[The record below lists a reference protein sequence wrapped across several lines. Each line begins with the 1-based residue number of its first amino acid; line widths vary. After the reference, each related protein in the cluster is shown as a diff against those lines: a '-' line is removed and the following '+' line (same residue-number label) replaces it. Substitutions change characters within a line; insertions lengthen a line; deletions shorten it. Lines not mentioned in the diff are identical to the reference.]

1 MIRFTIRSGIL
12 LFSGLVLL
20 SIILPVFAQ
29 SAPAATD
36 SGRGAPGAV
45 LAVDLRDAPKHI
57 FHAKLT
63 LPVKSG
69 PLTLV
74 YPKWIQ
80 GEHSPSGPIPDLTGL
95 KMSCAGQ
102 EIAWRRD
109 SVDVFAFHL
118 EIPEGTSSLDV
129 SLDYL
134 SPAEANGTR
143 ERPASTAKLL
153 VLNWYVVTLYPQ
165 GANTDDLT
173 YLPSIQL
180 PAGWKYGTAL
190 RPAREDAG
198 GVSFSPVSLTTL
210 IDSPLIAGQYMRDI
224 DLSPGQQPEH
234 FIHMVADGRIALSPT
249 PEEVQHLRQLVAE
262 SGALFGARHY
272 AHYDFLLTLSDHLP
286 PDGVEHHQS
295 SDNRTPEGLF
305 LDPDILETQMD
316 LLCHEFTHSWN
327 GKYRRPQG
335 LVANDY
341 QAPLK
346 GDLLWV
352 YEGLTQYY
360 GVILTARSGF
370 WTADKF
376 RENLAATAAYLNY
389 SRPGRTWRN
398 LEDTAVAAQLLYS
411 IGEEGSSWRRGV
423 DYYDEGTLI
432 WLEADTIIRRET
444 KNKKSLDD
452 FCHAF
457 YGGENTASKVI
468 PYTFEDLITAMNAV
482 TPYDWGAF
490 FKQRLS
496 THGPGAPLGGLENS
510 GWKLVFTDSMN
521 DHQRSEEMTDQE
533 VDIQYSLGFTV
544 HLPGGEQSDRL
555 LEVIHGSPAD
565 LSGLAAGMQL
575 IAVNGRKW
583 TPEVLLDAIRRAK
596 SGKEPIELLLASG
609 DYFQTYRID
618 YHGGERYP
626 HLEAIDGKQD
636 VLADISRRRA
646 PAVPLATTY

>member
-1 MIRFTIRSGIL
+1 MVRFIIRSGVFL
-12 LFSGLVLL
+12 LFAFIAFLRL
-20 SIILPVFAQ
+20 SLAVAQ
-29 SAPAATD
+29 SVAPAATHV
-36 SGRGAPGAV
+36 SVEPGV
-45 LAVDLRDAPKHI
+45 VISVDLRDAPKHI

-63 LPVKSG
+63 IPVKGG

-80 GEHSPSGPIPDLTGL
+80 GEHSPIGPIPDLTGL
-95 KMSCAGQ
+95 KMSCAGK
-102 EIAWRRD
+102 EITWRRD
-109 SVDVFAFHL
+109 SVDMFAFHL
-118 EIPEGTSSLDV
+118 EIPEGAYSLDV

-153 VLNWYVVTLYPQ
+153 ALNWYVVVLYPQ
-165 GANTDDLT
+165 GVSADDLIYT
-173 YLPSIQL
+173 PRVQL
-180 PAGWKYGTAL
+180 PAGWKFATAL
-190 RPAREDAG
+190 RPGREDAG
-198 GVSFSPVSLTTL
+198 EVSFSPVSLTTL

-224 DLSPGQQPEH
+224 DLSPGQEPAH
-234 FIHMVADGRIALSPT
+234 VLHLVADGRIALSPT
-249 PEEVQHLRQLVAE
+249 PDQVQHMRQLVAE
-262 SGALFGARHY
+262 AGALFGARHY
-272 AHYDFLLTLSDHLP
+272 DHYDFLLTLSDHLP

-305 LDPDILETQMD
+305 LDPDLLETQMD

-335 LVANDY
+335 LVATDY
-341 QAPLK
+341 QTPLK

-360 GVILTARSGF
+360 GVLLTARSGF
-370 WTADKF
+370 WTPDKF
-376 RENLAATAAYLNY
+376 HENLAATAAYLNY

-398 LEDTAVAAQLLYS
+398 LEDTAVSAQLLYS

-432 WLEADTIIRRET
+432 WLEADTIIRRESR
-444 KNKKSLDD
+444 NKKSLDD
-452 FCHAF
+452 FCRAF
-457 YGGENTASKVI
+457 YGGENTPPKVI
-468 PYTFEDLITAMNAV
+468 PYRFEDVVAAMNAV
-482 TPYDWGAF
+482 TAYDWRTF
-490 FKQRLS
+490 FTQRVS
-496 THGPGAPLGGLENS
+496 THGAGAPLGGLENS
-510 GWKLVFTDSMN
+510 GWKLVFSDSMN
-521 DHQRSEEMTDQE
+521 DHQRSEEITDQE
-533 VDIQYSLGFTV
+533 VDVQYSLGFMV
-544 HLPGGEQSDRL
+544 HLPGGDQSDRL

-565 LSGLAAGMQL
+565 LSGLAPGMQL

-596 SGKEPIELLLASG
+596 SSKEPIELLLASG
-609 DYFQTYRID
+609 DYFQTYRLD

-626 HLEAIDGKQD
+626 HLESIDGKPD

-646 PAVPLATTY
+646 PAVPFPTTY